1 MTAEEPKH
9 LMPGPGRGFL
19 SLYTLSWMTGLMWK
33 ACRGQL
39 KPDDIWTLRTE
50 DSCQT
55 NYTRLERHW
64 RQEVAN
70 KGPRYA
76 SLTRTLIRTFRTRI
90 VTTTVLLLVSN
101 FLALLGPHI
110 TMNADELKKIIPIV
124 LSEGLEDVVTIDY
137 GRIGTGCSESRYLR
151 IANPSNE
158 SVTFQLRRD
167 PQSHPL
173 GDVFKLCPS
182 YGELAPGDATT
193 VTVKYR
199 PRFPH
204 VKDIDYFTLL
214 FGSAGVIQ
222 LHLEGISL
230 APALALSCDSLN
242 FGAVAGRSSARR
254 YFELLNDG
262 SVPAAFCLPLRSAL
276 FSVEPSG
283 GEVAPGEKL
292 RVSVSCWSEQWR
304 PARCQLPLLVHHG
317 PPAGQQ
323 HMQLLLGGAGRLP
336 MPARGPFQ
344 PPASTAW
351 AVLDVDRVDFGRA
364 CLVNGQ
370 TCVVHLS
377 NVSERELRVTWPAE
391 RRDMWSARPAVARL
405 RPRQTAMFEII
416 FLPDEPNQLYFG
428 HVEALLSPAEASPGT
443 PAAASIVCAALGH
456 TFADG
461 AETWVPRVQLSPVP
475 LVMPPCPL
483 SGTVATTVT
492 LRNLDE
498 RKPLVYD
505 LLSAAPELRV
515 WPLAGRIAPGSLHV
529 LAVQYTASGGTET
542 ARARLEIC
550 WRLNLHTGH
559 RLQLAVLVS
568 QEVPAA
574 AWTPPQLSLPAAC
587 PGMVVHQSTIV
598 RNLTRCR
605 LRVAA
610 EPSDTALYADF
621 PELTLAP
628 NQRRSVLWSCRAD
641 QCGTHEFI
649 VPHRLQLLD
658 ACDQPLGTSRVHN
671 VRVRL
676 QVVPETISCAP
687 RRLTLGECALGTP
700 ARASV
705 TLRNSCAAAV
715 PVLLALLPRPLET
728 QTTGTSALLLPGEA
742 QAPPE
747 AAVRQVTIGAEKEI
761 TVTVELCPRQ
771 AGDCH
776 CDLTYRLLS
785 EEVDG
790 RPITDP
796 VELAELTLRAH
807 LPRVWIADLEAMCGE
822 RFEDKALLWRL
833 LAVDRLNAALA
844 KPETVQEQPLA
855 LVFPPRPHG
864 SPPLRLVLLLENPC
878 RVPVGWSCRTA
889 EDTSWLSLKPTTG
902 RLAPGQRQTVSVTVG
917 PMSAAGLACARL
929 RLAVDGGS
937 AVPVTV
943 VATGVESGSGWL
955 YTVSEP
961 PWPGLLLPDTAPERP
976 SPLQSALGRG
986 ELQRL
991 ALHPV
996 PVGCRVPPLQFCSL
1010 YNAGLQPVQFHVHTD
1025 ALEALAEEN
1034 YGVSVLRC
1042 LDTQGTVPAGGCAR
1056 LRLLFQPLEA
1066 REYSARLP
1074 VCVSAPCCH
1083 QPLLLTARGTAPGEP
1098 AADPAEPQ
1106 IPSRQQA
1113 TMPDQQV
1120 RLSHR
1125 YLQFGALSTHTEQS
1139 RLVYLHNS
1147 GEDVLQFAWTRR
1159 LAAADCCAIYGADSS
1174 ASGGESAGPVVRP
1187 EPAEGVLRPGE
1198 VLPVRITLSAGQ
1210 HPQVYSHTIHLAF
1223 RNLTRQRLFELNHA
1237 AWEVESQRRRDEF
1250 TITEAAPEGTRRPP
1264 SPPPME
1270 PAVIY
1275 TTLSLS
1281 ALVCH
1286 ADDTPLGAEPAWR
1299 ERVFVPLMSAPAPDP
1314 SSDSPDIPA
1323 DTDGVTTG
1331 GAEDADTDAAAAAR
1345 PSADELTCLRRLL
1358 SSLLWQLLRDCELQ
1372 SALKRLRKEAVP
1384 AAVQLAEPTE
1394 GVPQRRFRRPR
1405 TGEQPLLLERALH
1418 SVIFNLM
1425 REAAT
1430 GELQLG
1436 EGLPAGLS
1444 HTNDSA
1450 EKKDPGTKLQGRS
1463 ILLRQVMLYLN
1474 SGSEPVEKAILL
1486 VVAMAV
1492 ARIFSVYFMSA
1503 AFGVTCV
1510 FTGARASGALQL
1522 MVYHKVLRLGSASEQ
1537 ILGKVVNICTN
1548 DMERVIEGF
1557 RIFAFVIYVFARHCL
1572 KQSFVSAAFFMTGY
1586 GFVVNLLYVGPW
1598 SLLGF
1603 SMVIGSFF
1611 ILGSIGGANSV
1622 LRMEV
1627 VKVTDKRVTFMS
1639 EILAAIRLIK
1649 TYAWEDRF
1657 KAQIDKIRNEEMRI
1671 IRKTTF
1677 LQSISNVL
1685 VPIIPVLATA
1695 TSVIGYILSGN
1706 ELNAAEAFTMFS
1718 VFNGLQ
1724 MAIGT
1729 LPYGIRMLTE
1739 THVVLRRIQRMLLM
1753 KDVDMVTAHCDSGSA
1768 IEIEKATLA
1777 WEKPVLEKE
1786 KSDKPKREQ
1795 SSKSLSRDMSAPQL
1809 PSIPVTNRLRSL
1821 SSRRHARDADKALDA
1836 EAATVIN
1843 VVLTDVQLTVP
1854 RGRLLGVA
1862 GAVGSGKSSLVAA
1875 ITGQLQ
1881 VLCGSVRRAGSLA
1894 VVPQRAWIF
1903 NGTVRENIV
1912 FGRPFVADRYWR
1924 TVTVC
1929 ALQSDLDLME
1939 NGDLSEIGERG
1950 VNLSG
1955 GQKQRVNLARAV
1967 YSDADIYLLDDP
1979 LSAVD
1984 TKVGQH
1990 IFQQCVCGE
1999 LKDKTVVLVSHG
2011 VQYLSHCDEVVYMRD
2026 CKLAERGT
2034 HDQLMELQ
2042 GGYYQLVSCDAASQQ
2057 QEHQKKPETD
2067 KKAQE
2072 LCGLCGMVLLSLLLL
2087 MYGSCRTGSA
2097 VYLQY
2102 WIDAGD
2108 GLMEERI
2115 KNMTLYNVTYDPGEL
2130 AGAINDSPHVDYYIL
2145 GYAGVTLLLILI
2157 GLIRTVLHNVC
2168 VVRGARRLHNK
2179 MIDSLVRCK
2188 MSFFDSTP
2196 SGRII
2201 NRLSKDMDTVD
2212 NRIPEFFE
2220 FIGQRFLI
2228 VLTQLMV
2235 PMIAY
2240 PYFALIVG
2248 VIFVLYAVMW
2258 RSLVAGVRS
2267 TKQVENVA
2275 RSPLLHHL
2283 SSTVGGLAVI
2293 RAYGKE
2299 NMMIERFVGLL
2310 DRHSSSLMTFRMSNS
2325 WFTLRADELGVAMLA
2340 VIGSVVLL
2348 VPGASAAEAGLILS
2362 LVYDTILIMPFLVM
2376 MCSELAA
2383 FLSAVDRCTEY
2394 CQDLDYEPP
2403 AEMPGDEKREGRW
2416 PSQGAI
2422 RLEGVSLRY
2431 RPDLPRVLHDLS
2443 LNVPAGEK
2451 VGIVGRT
2458 GAGKSTLISTLLRL
2472 MDLEEG
2478 RVLIDG
2484 VDISEVGLRQLRSN
2498 IAVIPQDPVLFTGTI
2513 R

>member
-1 MTAEEPKH
+1 MTAELQEYTKRKWSERYKSSLKQLKPIRSKSKEPKH

-101 FLALLGPHI
+101 FLALLGP
-110 TMNADELKKIIPIV
+110 
-124 LSEGLEDVVTIDY
+124 
-137 GRIGTGCSESRYLR
+137 
-151 IANPSNE
+151 
-158 SVTFQLRRD
+158 
-167 PQSHPL
+167 
-173 GDVFKLCPS
+173 
-182 YGELAPGDATT
+182 
-193 VTVKYR
+193 
-199 PRFPH
+199 
-204 VKDIDYFTLL
+204 
-214 FGSAGVIQ
+214 
-222 LHLEGISL
+222 
-230 APALALSCDSLN
+230 
-242 FGAVAGRSSARR
+242 
-254 YFELLNDG
+254 
-262 SVPAAFCLPLRSAL
+262 
-276 FSVEPSG
+276 
-283 GEVAPGEKL
+283 
-292 RVSVSCWSEQWR
+292 
-304 PARCQLPLLVHHG
+304 
-317 PPAGQQ
+317 
-323 HMQLLLGGAGRLP
+323 
-336 MPARGPFQ
+336 
-344 PPASTAW
+344 
-351 AVLDVDRVDFGRA
+351 
-364 CLVNGQ
+364 
-370 TCVVHLS
+370 
-377 NVSERELRVTWPAE
+377 
-391 RRDMWSARPAVARL
+391 
-405 RPRQTAMFEII
+405 
-416 FLPDEPNQLYFG
+416 
-428 HVEALLSPAEASPGT
+428 
-443 PAAASIVCAALGH
+443 
-456 TFADG
+456 
-461 AETWVPRVQLSPVP
+461 
-475 LVMPPCPL
+475 
-483 SGTVATTVT
+483 
-492 LRNLDE
+492 
-498 RKPLVYD
+498 
-505 LLSAAPELRV
+505 
-515 WPLAGRIAPGSLHV
+515 
-529 LAVQYTASGGTET
+529 
-542 ARARLEIC
+542 
-550 WRLNLHTGH
+550 
-559 RLQLAVLVS
+559 
-568 QEVPAA
+568 
-574 AWTPPQLSLPAAC
+574 
-587 PGMVVHQSTIV
+587 
-598 RNLTRCR
+598 
-605 LRVAA
+605 
-610 EPSDTALYADF
+610 
-621 PELTLAP
+621 
-628 NQRRSVLWSCRAD
+628 
-641 QCGTHEFI
+641 
-649 VPHRLQLLD
+649 
-658 ACDQPLGTSRVHN
+658 
-671 VRVRL
+671 
-676 QVVPETISCAP
+676 
-687 RRLTLGECALGTP
+687 
-700 ARASV
+700 
-705 TLRNSCAAAV
+705 
-715 PVLLALLPRPLET
+715 
-728 QTTGTSALLLPGEA
+728 
-742 QAPPE
+742 
-747 AAVRQVTIGAEKEI
+747 
-761 TVTVELCPRQ
+761 
-771 AGDCH
+771 
-776 CDLTYRLLS
+776 
-785 EEVDG
+785 
-790 RPITDP
+790 
-796 VELAELTLRAH
+796 
-807 LPRVWIADLEAMCGE
+807 
-822 RFEDKALLWRL
+822 
-833 LAVDRLNAALA
+833 
-844 KPETVQEQPLA
+844 
-855 LVFPPRPHG
+855 
-864 SPPLRLVLLLENPC
+864 
-878 RVPVGWSCRTA
+878 
-889 EDTSWLSLKPTTG
+889 
-902 RLAPGQRQTVSVTVG
+902 
-917 PMSAAGLACARL
+917 
-929 RLAVDGGS
+929 
-937 AVPVTV
+937 
-943 VATGVESGSGWL
+943 
-955 YTVSEP
+955 
-961 PWPGLLLPDTAPERP
+961 
-976 SPLQSALGRG
+976 
-986 ELQRL
+986 
-991 ALHPV
+991 
-996 PVGCRVPPLQFCSL
+996 
-1010 YNAGLQPVQFHVHTD
+1010 
-1025 ALEALAEEN
+1025 
-1034 YGVSVLRC
+1034 
-1042 LDTQGTVPAGGCAR
+1042 
-1056 LRLLFQPLEA
+1056 
-1066 REYSARLP
+1066 
-1074 VCVSAPCCH
+1074 
-1083 QPLLLTARGTAPGEP
+1083 
-1098 AADPAEPQ
+1098 
-1106 IPSRQQA
+1106 
-1113 TMPDQQV
+1113 
-1120 RLSHR
+1120 
-1125 YLQFGALSTHTEQS
+1125 
-1139 RLVYLHNS
+1139 
-1147 GEDVLQFAWTRR
+1147 
-1159 LAAADCCAIYGADSS
+1159 
-1174 ASGGESAGPVVRP
+1174 
-1187 EPAEGVLRPGE
+1187 
-1198 VLPVRITLSAGQ
+1198 
-1210 HPQVYSHTIHLAF
+1210 
-1223 RNLTRQRLFELNHA
+1223 
-1237 AWEVESQRRRDEF
+1237 
-1250 TITEAAPEGTRRPP
+1250 
-1264 SPPPME
+1264 
-1270 PAVIY
+1270 
-1275 TTLSLS
+1275 
-1281 ALVCH
+1281 
-1286 ADDTPLGAEPAWR
+1286 
-1299 ERVFVPLMSAPAPDP
+1299 
-1314 SSDSPDIPA
+1314 
-1323 DTDGVTTG
+1323 
-1331 GAEDADTDAAAAAR
+1331 
-1345 PSADELTCLRRLL
+1345 
-1358 SSLLWQLLRDCELQ
+1358 
-1372 SALKRLRKEAVP
+1372 
-1384 AAVQLAEPTE
+1384 
-1394 GVPQRRFRRPR
+1394 
-1405 TGEQPLLLERALH
+1405 
-1418 SVIFNLM
+1418 
-1425 REAAT
+1425 
-1430 GELQLG
+1430 
-1436 EGLPAGLS
+1436 
-1444 HTNDSA
+1444 
-1450 EKKDPGTKLQGRS
+1450 S

-1557 RIFAFVIYVFARHCL
+1557 RIFAFVI
-1572 KQSFVSAAFFMTGY
+1572 SAFFMTGY

-2072 LCGLCGMVLLSLLLL
+2072 VAAPEDTGGTGGKFTSEETFISTAGIFKNFFMFYKLCGLCGMVLLSLLLL

-2513 R
+2513 RQNLDPFDQSSDAQVWSALERSGLRSKVSQLPLQLATPLTPDADTFSVGERQLVCLARALLRHARVLLLDEATASVDVQTDFFIQRTIREDFHDSTVITIAHRLNTVLEYGMIVVMQDGRIAELGSPAELADRADSQFRQMLRQAGITSVTKSPALPPLARQDTESDLNHTPGSTRVKFDFGDDVTTPNGDSRAETPGSCGDDEVLIAKGDSDGKGYYNEVTHL